1 MTLRLSFITAR
12 PIILATAAILSAG
25 ALTLPL
31 PGRADSLYD
40 PGKSR
45 SMFADRKAHAVGDV
59 ITVVIT
65 ESTVATQDASSTDQ
79 RSLDAKAA
87 GGRGGLFGLLNWVPK
102 ATLSGSTDHKGSG
115 TTSRNSKLIS
125 TITCTVVGL
134 TPAGQLVISGERR
147 LKVNADTQIIQFHGV
162 ARPEDVDPDNTIA
175 SGAVA
180 NAEILVLGKG
190 PIDRHVKPGFLSRI
204 FQYLF

>member
-1 MTLRLSFITAR
+1 MRRLPFAGPAPITYAVAF
-12 PIILATAAILSAG
+12 LLSAAILN
-25 ALTLPL
+25 LPL
-31 PGRADSLYD
+31 PCRADSLYD

-79 RSLDAKAA
+79 RSLDARA
-87 GGRGGLFGLLNWVPK
+87 GGGHGGLFGLLNKVPK

-115 TTSRNSKLIS
+115 TTARSSKLIS
-125 TITCTVVGL
+125 TITCTVVAL
-134 TPAGQLVISGERR
+134 TPSGQLVITGERR
-147 LKVNADTQIIQFHGV
+147 LKINADTQIVKFHGI

-175 SGAVA
+175 SGSVA
-180 NAEILVLGKG
+180 NAEIEVLGKG